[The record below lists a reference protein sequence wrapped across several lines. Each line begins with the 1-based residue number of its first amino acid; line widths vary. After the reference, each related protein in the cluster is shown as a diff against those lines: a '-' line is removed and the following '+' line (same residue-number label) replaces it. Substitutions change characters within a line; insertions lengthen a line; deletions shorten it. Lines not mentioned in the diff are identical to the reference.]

1 MIFGIIDFSLLLSVL
16 VLFIF
21 VVLHDSFKWMKFF
34 FYLFVT
40 ANIWGQVFGSGE
52 RVKIPVADFTW
63 PQFVPVSNREF
74 AFNRHNSWLCFVFS
88 DLFLLLVFVELLTIV
103 VQTFYSSEMFEDTNL
118 LNRSRKSK
126 HRQHGVLRVER
137 QRTNNDIQI
146 KYTENGRL
154 SGMNPSKKLNRHVRY
169 LRKVI
174 PRRLEHFVF
183 TLGQEFTK
191 MLARAFL
198 KLLYWKGW
206 FEIL

>member
-1 MIFGIIDFSLLLSVL
+1 
-16 VLFIF
+16 
-21 VVLHDSFKWMKFF
+21 MKFF

-40 ANIWGQVFGSGE
+40 AKIWGQVFGSGE
-52 RVKIPVADFTW
+52 RVKIPVVDFTW

-174 PRRLEHFVF
+174 PRRLDHFVF

-198 KLLYWKGW
+198 KSLYWKGW